1 MLSQNQRAKIDFL
14 GYRRYEARVKDV
26 STRTTSFVFK
36 SHEVFLLK
44 IFLSYSSKIKQ
55 MTLSHFLYVGAEYQL
70 DWTNLFHVFTNENF
84 F

>member
-1 MLSQNQRAKIDFL
+1 MLSQNQRVKIDFL

-26 STRTTSFVFK
+26 GTRTTSFVFK

>member
-1 MLSQNQRAKIDFL
+1 MLSQNQRVKIDFL

-36 SHEVFLLK
+36 SHEAFLLK

>member
-1 MLSQNQRAKIDFL
+1 MLSQNQRVKIDFL

-55 MTLSHFLYVGAEYQL
+55 TTLSHFLYVGAEYQL

>member
-14 GYRRYEARVKDV
+14 GYRQYEARVKDV